1 MRKPDKDIV
10 ERMRQAFPS
19 GSRVRLLVMDDPQA
33 PPVGTLGIV
42 KGVDDIA
49 SVMVKWDN
57 GSGLHV
63 VYGKDACCIA
73 DDGKEPDNADPVQT
87 YCYGE
92 TQEWKS
98 RNRAE
103 QFFIRAMLASE
114 GNEQR
119 RCLII
124 YTKLVLG
131 FQFCDDEEGR
141 IDEY

>member
-1 MRKPDKDIV
+1 MRKPDRNIV
-10 ERMRQAFPS
+10 ERMRRAFPA

-33 PPVGTLGIV
+33 PPVGTLGTV

-63 VYGKDACCIA
+63 VYGKDACCMA
-73 DDGKEPDNADPVQT
+73 EDDAELDDVDPVKT
-87 YCYGE
+87 YCFGE
-92 TQEWKS
+92 TQEWQS
-98 RNRAE
+98 RKQAE
-103 QFFIRAMLASE
+103 YFFIGAMLASK
-114 GNEQR
+114 GRDQR

-131 FQFCDDEEGR
+131 FEFCDDEEGGT
-141 IDEY
+141 DEY